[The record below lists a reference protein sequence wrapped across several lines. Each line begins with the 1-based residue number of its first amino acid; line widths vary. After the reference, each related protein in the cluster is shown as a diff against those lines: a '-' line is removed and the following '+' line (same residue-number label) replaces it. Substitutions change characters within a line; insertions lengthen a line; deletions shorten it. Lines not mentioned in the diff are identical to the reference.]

1 MRHGNSVSYRVAVG
15 LQQGSKVFM
24 IRTMRPLDRPDPGLE
39 LQPRLTDSHYTPG
52 SAGAQSLLAWARYT
66 GQMRQ
71 RREANPEPQI
81 SKNATERRV
90 ARTLAC
96 YSSEMNNY
104 ELCDH
109 LSEQLFSAI
118 GDYFANLS
126 RSVGS
131 ISEETYSQQALYLP
145 YTSVEPPYFCKAYVY
160 LALTSYILFTH

>member
-39 LQPRLTDSHYTPG
+39 LQPRLTHSHYTPG

-109 LSEQLFSAI
+109 VSEQLFRPV
-118 GDYFANLS
+118 GGYFTNFSIL
-126 RSVGS
+126 VGAP
-131 ISEETYSQQALYLP
+131 TQP
-145 YTSVEPPYFCKAYVY
+145 VY
-160 LALTSYILFTH
+160 LCCT